1 MEPTIHIENILPDV
15 FVLHNFW
22 SKQRCEEFMDSIKN
36 KNFEKATINTGMGA
50 RIVSHI
56 RNNERLMYK
65 DYALADELWNRLQ
78 PYAVTPSGESTA
90 IGLNELMRVYKYST
104 GQVFKRHRDES
115 YVRSK
120 QEASFFTFMV
130 YLNDGYEGGETSFQK
145 ASVVP
150 KQGSALVFAHHLL
163 HEGDEVTA
171 GEKLVLRTD
180 IMYRLQ
186 EEGFENNKT

>member
-1 MEPTIHIENILPDV
+1 MEPTIHIQHIWQDV

-22 SKQRCEEFMDSIKN
+22 SKQRCEDFMASIQT

-50 RIVSHI
+50 RVVDHI

-65 DYALADELWNRLQ
+65 DHDLVQELWDRLQ
-78 PYAVTPSGESTA
+78 PYAVQQYGESTA
-90 IGLNELMRVYKYST
+90 CGLNEMIRVYKYGV

-115 YVRSK
+115 YRRSRH
-120 QEASFFTFMV
+120 EASFFTFMI

-145 ASVVP
+145 AEVVP
-150 KQGSALVFAHHLL
+150 TQGSALIFPHHLL
-163 HEGDEVTA
+163 HEGNEVTA

-180 IMYRLQ
+180 IMYRMN
-186 EEGFENNKT
+186 EENN

>member
-22 SKQRCEEFMDSIKN
+22 SKQRCEQFMESIKA
-36 KNFEKATINTGMGA
+36 KAFEKATINTSSGA
-50 RIVSHI
+50 RVVDHI
-56 RNNERLMYK
+56 RNNDRLMYK
-65 DYALADELWNRLQ
+65 DEQLTDEMWQRLQ
-78 PYAVTPSGESTA
+78 SYAVQQYGNSTVC
-90 IGLNELMRVYKYST
+90 GLNEMVRVYKYGV
-104 GQVFKRHRDES
+104 GQVFKRHRDAS
-115 YVRSK
+115 YIRSK
-120 QEASFFTFMV
+120 NEVSFFTFMI
-130 YLNDGYEGGETSFQK
+130 YLNDGYSGGETSFQK

-163 HEGDEVTA
+163 HEGDEVTS

-186 EEGFENNKT
+186 EE

>member
-1 MEPTIHIENILPDV
+1 MEPTIHIQHILQDV

-22 SKQRCEEFMDSIKN
+22 SKQRCEEFMESIKA

-50 RIVSHI
+50 RVVDHI

-65 DYALADELWNRLQ
+65 DYNLADELWNVLQ
-78 PYAVTPSGESTA
+78 PYVVTPYGDSTA
-90 IGLNELMRVYKYST
+90 IGLNEMIRIYKYSA

-115 YVRSK
+115 YRRSR

-130 YLNDGYEGGETSFQK
+130 YLNDGYKGGETSFQK

-150 KQGSALVFAHHLL
+150 KQGSALIFPHHLL
-163 HEGDEVTA
+163 HEGDEVTE
-171 GEKLVLRTD
+171 GEKYVLRTD
-180 IMYRLQ
+180 IMYRLN
-186 EEGFENNKT
+186 ETN